1 MRALELVRA
10 LVHSDANPQVLSS
23 ASLLAMFAWLVQVLL
38 GAQFAQLVA
47 TLTSDLFEEVGI
59 PEDQHTLHS
68 VPSPEVG
75 RTRGR
80 GERP

>member
-23 ASLLAMFAWLVQVLL
+23 ASLLAMFAWLVQVPL
-38 GAQFAQLVA
+38 GEHFVQLVP
-47 TLTSDLFEEVGI
+47 TLTSCLFEEVHI
-59 PEDQHTLHS
+59 PEDQNTLHS

-75 RTRGR
+75 RTCGR
-80 GERP
+80 GDLP